1 MVIKGTTSLRTVQH
15 GKVECTYVQLSDTR
29 VSLVGCDKRDRLQ
42 VCSGQCVLHSPER
55 ENWRRFLLGNPNRNE
70 TCDRAVGVCVH
81 ECVHAYVCVRVCV
94 RERESE
100 RACVCVVCVLL
111 CVCSLECVLVHKAT
125 ASSS

>member
-1 MVIKGTTSLRTVQH
+1 M
-15 GKVECTYVQLSDTR
+15 YVQLSDTR
-29 VSLVGCDKRDRLQ
+29 VSLVGCDKRGRLQ

-94 RERESE
+94 RERENFVCVCCVRVCE
-100 RACVCVVCVLL
+100 TVVCVCCVCVREREL
-111 CVCSLECVLVHKAT
+111 CVCVCERERER
-125 ASSS
+125 